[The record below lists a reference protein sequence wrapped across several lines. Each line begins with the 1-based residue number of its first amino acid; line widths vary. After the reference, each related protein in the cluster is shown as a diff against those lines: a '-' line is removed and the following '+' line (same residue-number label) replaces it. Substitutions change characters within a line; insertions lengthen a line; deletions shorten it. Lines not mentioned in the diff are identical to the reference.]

1 MTLFL
6 PTLWSIFADLGGW
19 FLDVL
24 RSWLFFHA
32 WNVPKGHR
40 SDVKIQPTRSC
51 QKVWGNMSFITTGW
65 ECQICVYCHLGW
77 QLQWNIHVAYRLIYI
92 YVYCISYPYISGQ
105 PGTSADIYGSENQ
118 ASPKSHHQCSYSL
131 IFLMTHDPL
140 RKSYIMY
147 IYIYIQYMFQ
157 FYIYIYILLNIF
169 RILFS
174 CLGVAFF
181 P

>member
-1 MTLFL
+1 MVYSINHSQSWIMTLFL

-92 YVYCISYPYISGQ
+92 Y
-105 PGTSADIYGSENQ
+105 IY
-118 ASPKSHHQCSYSL
+118 
-131 IFLMTHDPL
+131 
-140 RKSYIMY
+140 MY
-147 IYIYIQYMFQ
+147 IVYHIHIYPGSQVQVQTYMDLKIKLPQ
-157 FYIYIYILLNIF
+157 NPIINAHI
-169 RILFS
+169 
-174 CLGVAFF
+174 